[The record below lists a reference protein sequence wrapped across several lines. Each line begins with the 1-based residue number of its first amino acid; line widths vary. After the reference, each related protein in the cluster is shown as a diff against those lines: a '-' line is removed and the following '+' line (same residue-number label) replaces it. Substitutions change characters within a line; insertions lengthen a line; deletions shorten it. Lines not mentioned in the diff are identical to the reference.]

1 MQARQALTG
10 QTLKGW
16 PRARFVQGL
25 QCGFGNSKALG
36 LEAKGRPDAGHL
48 KVPCSGLRGRPW
60 ERDRGV
66 NAGSQPGPAGCLQRA
81 PGGVGP

>member
-16 PRARFVQGL
+16 PHARFVQGL

-66 NAGSQPGPAGCLQRA
+66 NAGSRPGPAGCLQRA